1 MGISGQEMALRAL
14 GAAIDLHAP
23 MARHG
28 VRAFPEGSP
37 FIWLTVPG
45 MGGATVFLDGRRW
58 ICLSEP
64 ERGGTTVQ
72 LVAGTVD
79 DDPEVVVGRLMGV
92 LTPAPRSLSA
102 LSLALRAGWLGLVGG
117 VGAALLAA
125 LLMAILVA
133 GNGYTSDTSVGVVHA
148 IAVLIGVTC
157 GAWVALRR
165 WRLERNRRDRGPR
178 GQDRSDDHAEE

>member
-79 DDPEVVVGRLMGV
+79 DDPELVVGRLMGV

-102 LSLALRAGWLGLVGG
+102 LSLALRAGWLGLVSG

-133 GNGYTSDTSVGVVHA
+133 GNGYTSDTSVGVVHV
-148 IAVLIGVTC
+148 IAVLIGVVC

-165 WRLERNRRDRGPR
+165 WRLDRNRRDRGPR